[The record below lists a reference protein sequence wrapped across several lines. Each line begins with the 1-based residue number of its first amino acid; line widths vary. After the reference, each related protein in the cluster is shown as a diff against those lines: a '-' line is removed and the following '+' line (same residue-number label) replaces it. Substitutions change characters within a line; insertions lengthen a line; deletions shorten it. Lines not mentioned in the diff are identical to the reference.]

1 MAAPGPPGP
10 PPVPIPDI
18 GLRAGPQYVGIM
30 CNAYLY
36 GMLVLQFYNYHTRF
50 RNDYPILRAIV
61 HVQFLLETAQTIMSV
76 ADGFHWFVDGYGV
89 GDQLS
94 EFFLAA
100 IDTPILCTLIAVI
113 SQGAYCWR
121 IYRLSGWR
129 VITSLI
135 VVVIL
140 GQIAGGLGVG
150 ILMQQIGLITKW
162 NHKVEAFM
170 IVWTICTTVADVA
183 IAVVMTWLLV
193 SNSSYMNMLIINNNA
208 YQATVS
214 IVQLLTTLIGPIKPP
229 RTTMFLAP
237 GYILGKLYS
246 NSFLMMMNNRRFAG
260 GVNEEVVTPGVGEPI
275 VQLRPRHIHTSEA
288 VLVGKETAVHFD
300 NVSSSSYG
308 PSGEAKV
315 RFSEI

>member
-10 PPVPIPDI
+10 PPVPIPNID
-18 GLRAGPQYVGIM
+18 LRAGPQYVGIM

-36 GMLVLQFYNYHTRF
+36 GMLALQFYNYHTRF

-61 HVQFLLETAQTIMSV
+61 HAQFLLETAQTIMSV

-150 ILMQQIGLITKW
+150 ILMQQIGVITKW

-183 IAVVMTWLLV
+183 IAIVMTWLLV
-193 SNSSYMNMLIINNNA
+193 SNSSYMNTWFLSITT

-237 GYILGKLYS
+237 GYILGKL

-260 GVNEEVVTPGVGEPI
+260 GVNEEVVTPGVGEPV

-308 PSGEAKV
+308 PSSEAKV